1 MSGNNKAIKTNFTA
15 GQVSPLIYG
24 RGDLGI
30 FENGARTLENVIIH
44 PTGGISRRRGLRF
57 IDKLDGGARLIPFEF
72 NTEQTYLLCFMEQ
85 KLRIYRDNKLVTEL
99 LSPWTLEQLKTINWT
114 QSADTLLVVHPD
126 VPPKQISRYNGDI
139 WKIEDWEYYSE
150 EGRVYCPYYNFFQNK
165 ESISAS
171 GTSGSITINANND
184 IFSEAYVGSR
194 IRMRGGEMLITGFNN
209 SKSLTAQVSK
219 NLSNGNAT
227 TDWEESSFSNRRGW
241 PNSVTF
247 HQDRM
252 VIGGSKSL
260 PNRLWLSKSSD
271 LFNFDIGEG
280 LDDEAIEFAIL
291 SDQVNA
297 IKAVVSARHLLV
309 FTTGAE
315 WMVTG
320 QPLTPES
327 IELSRQTTVGMY
339 TNSNIPPQNVDG
351 ATLFMS
357 ASGRQMREFL
367 FADVEQAYQAKDL
380 TLLSPEIIKNPVDCT
395 FNPNDSVLY
404 VVLADGT
411 VSCLTTYRTEQ
422 VTAWSKLKTD
432 GNFHSVTAIGNEIY
446 FCVYRYNNWYIEKM
460 EDDWWV
466 DGSIKYSSEN
476 PQRIWTGLEN
486 YEGQSVSVI
495 ADNFTI
501 GLCEVKNAAIEL
513 EEPAM
518 EIIIGYP
525 YEHIIEPLP
534 YMQESSRPYPP
545 KSLRVVQGLFRIINS
560 SSLQIDIGGGYF
572 EVPLKKM
579 YRDKLLDAPS
589 NIYSGDVEL
598 RSLGW
603 IKDMEKPIWSI
614 KSSVPVPFTLLSAVI
629 EIKTKS

>member
-1 MSGNNKAIKTNFTA
+1 VSGNNQAIKTNFTA

-24 RGDLGI
+24 RGDLSI
-30 FENGARTLENVIIH
+30 FENGARALKNVMIY
-44 PTGGISRRRGLRF
+44 PTGGISRRRGLRY
-57 IDKLDGGARLIPFEF
+57 IDKLTGSARLIPFEF
-72 NTEQTYLLCFMEQ
+72 NTEQTYLLCFMAQ
-85 KLRIYRDNKLVTEL
+85 KLRIYKDNEVITEL
-99 LSPWTLEQLKTINWT
+99 ETPWSLEQLSSINWT

-126 VPPKQISRYNGDI
+126 VAPKQISRYNGDE

-150 EGRVYCPYYNFFQNK
+150 EGKVYCPYYNFFQNK
-165 ESISAS
+165 ESITPS
-171 GTSGSITINANND
+171 GTSGNITISAINK
-184 IFSEAYVGSR
+184 IFSPEYVGSR
-194 IRMRGGEMLITGFNN
+194 IRLCGGEVIITGFTDTTKL
-209 SKSLTAQVSK
+209 SAEVSK
-219 NLSNGNAT
+219 KLNDTNST

-271 LFNFDIGEG
+271 LFNFDIGDG
-280 LDDEAIEFAIL
+280 LDDDAIEFAIL

-327 IELSRQTTVGMY
+327 IELSRQTTVGIY
-339 TNSNIPPQNVDG
+339 SKYNIPPQNVDG

-357 ASGRQMREFL
+357 ASGRQLREFL

-380 TLLSPEIIKNPVDCT
+380 TLLSPEIINQPIDCA
-395 FNPNDSVLY
+395 FHPFDSVMY

-422 VTAWSKLKTD
+422 VTAWSKLTTD
-432 GNFHSVTAIGNEIY
+432 GRFCSVTTIGDEIY
-446 FCVYRYNNWYIEKM
+446 FCICRHNNWYIEKF
-460 EDDWWV
+460 ENDWWV
-466 DGSIKYSSEN
+466 DGSNKYTSET
-476 PQRIWTGLEN
+476 PQIRWSGLED
-486 YEGQSVSVI
+486 YEGREVSVI
-495 ADNFTI
+495 ADDFTV
-501 GLCEVKNAAIEL
+501 GLSEVKDGTIEL
-513 EEPAM
+513 AEPAT

-534 YMQESSRPYPP
+534 YMLDSGRPYPP
-545 KSLRVVQGLFRIINS
+545 KALRVVQAIFRIINS
-560 SSLQIDIGGGYF
+560 RSFQIDIGGGNL

-579 YRDKLLDAPS
+579 YRDRLLDAPA
-589 NIYSGDVEL
+589 NIYNGDIEL

-614 KSSVPVPFTLLSAVI
+614 KSSIPVSFTLLSAVV
-629 EIKTKS
+629 EVKTR

>member
-30 FENGARTLENVIIH
+30 FENGARTLENVIIY
-44 PTGGISRRRGLRF
+44 PTGGLSRRRGLRY
-57 IDKLDGGARLIPFEF
+57 IDKLDGGARLLPFEF

-85 KLRIYRDNKLVTEL
+85 KLRVYRNDDLVTEL
-99 LSPWTLEQLKTINWT
+99 ATPWTLEQLSNINWT

-126 VPPKQISRYNGDI
+126 VPPKQISRYNGDV

-150 EGRVYCPYYNFFQNK
+150 DGKVFCPYYNFYQNK
-165 ESISAS
+165 ESISSS
-171 GTSGSITINANND
+171 GTSGTITLTATNA
-184 IFSEAYVGSR
+184 IFSEEYVGSR
-194 IRMRGGEMLITGFNN
+194 IRLHNGEVLVTGYN
-209 SKSLTAQVSK
+209 SNTSLTAEVSK
-219 NLSNGNAT
+219 NLSSSKAT

-241 PNSVTF
+241 PNSVTY

-252 VIGGSKSL
+252 VIGGSRSL

-327 IELSRQTTVGMY
+327 IELSRQTTVGMF
-339 TNSNIPPQNVDG
+339 TGCNVPPQNVDG

-380 TLLSPEIIKNPVDCT
+380 TLLSPEIISYPLDCAYH
-395 FNPNDSVLY
+395 PDDSVLY

-432 GNFHSVTAIGNEIY
+432 GKFRSVTTIGNDIY
-446 FCVYRYNNWYIEKM
+446 FCVCRYGIWYIEKM
-460 EDDWWV
+460 EDNWWV
-466 DGSIKYSSEN
+466 DGSIKLSSET
-476 PQRIWTGLEN
+476 PQTKWRGLEN
-486 YEGQSVSVI
+486 YEGTDVSVI
-495 ADNFTI
+495 ADDFTI
-501 GLCEVKNAAIEL
+501 GLYKVSAGEIEL
-513 EEPAM
+513 EEPASN
-518 EIIIGYP
+518 IIVGYP

-534 YMQESSRPYPP
+534 YMEEGTRPYPP
-545 KSLRVVQGLFRIINS
+545 RALRVVQGLFRIINS
-560 SSLQIDIGGGYF
+560 RSLRIDIGGGYF

-579 YRDKLLDAPS
+579 YRDCLLDAPALM
-589 NIYSGDVEL
+589 YSGDVEL

-614 KSSVPVPFTLLSAVI
+614 RSSIPVPFTLLSAVV

>member
-1 MSGNNKAIKTNFTA
+1 MSNNVSVKTNFTA

-44 PTGGISRRRGLRF
+44 PTGGISRRRGLRC
-57 IDKLDGGARLIPFEF
+57 IDKISGAARLLPFEF
-72 NTEQTYLLCFMEQ
+72 NTEQTYLLCFLNQ
-85 KLRIYRDNKLVTEL
+85 KLRIYRDNVFISEL
-99 LSPWTLEQLKTINWT
+99 ETPWTLAQLDSINWT

-126 VPPKQISRYNGDI
+126 VAPKQISRYDGDV
-139 WKIEDWEYYSE
+139 WKVEDWEYYTE
-150 EGRVYCPYYNFFQNK
+150 DGMVYCPYYNFFQKK
-165 ESISAS
+165 ENLRPS
-171 GTSGSITINANND
+171 GTSGTVTLTADND
-184 IFSEAYVGSR
+184 IFSPEYVGSR
-194 IRMRGGEMLITGFNN
+194 IRINEGEVKITAYVNAKQLIGETG
-209 SKSLTAQVSK
+209 K
-219 NLSNGNAT
+219 NLNNANQT
-227 TDWEESSFSNRRGW
+227 ADWEESSFSNRRGW

-271 LFNFDIGEG
+271 LFNFDLGEG

-327 IELSRQTTVGMY
+327 IQLSRQTKVGMY
-339 TNSNIPPQNVDG
+339 TGCYVPPQNVDG
-351 ATLFMS
+351 ATLFVS
-357 ASGRQMREFL
+357 SGGRQIREFL

-380 TLLSPEIIKNPVDCT
+380 TLLSSEIIKNPRDCIYHSD
-395 FNPNDSVLY
+395 DSVLY
-404 VVLADGT
+404 VVLGDGS

-422 VTAWSKLKTD
+422 VNAWSKLKTD
-432 GNFHSVTAIGNEIY
+432 GSFRSVAAIGDDIY
-446 FCVYRYNNWYIEKM
+446 FCVSRKNGWFIEKM

-466 DGSIKYSSEN
+466 DCSTRLTSETPRKHWEGLDIYNGSE
-476 PQRIWTGLEN
+476 
-486 YEGQSVSVI
+486 VSVV
-495 ADNFTI
+495 ADDFTI
-501 GLCEVKNAAIEL
+501 GLYEVENSAIDL
-513 EEPAM
+513 EEAAS
-518 EIIIGYP
+518 EIIVGYP
-525 YEHIIEPLP
+525 YEHVIEPLP
-534 YMQESSRPYPP
+534 FMQESARPWPP
-545 KSLRVVQGLFRIINS
+545 KALRVVQGLFRIIRSRSFRIN
-560 SSLQIDIGGGYF
+560 IGGGYF

-579 YRDKLLDAPS
+579 YRDRLLDAPAIS
-589 NIYSGDVEL
+589 YDGDVEL

-603 IKDMEKPIWSI
+603 VKDMERPIWSI
-614 KSSVPVPFTLLSAVI
+614 RSSVPVPFTLLSAVI
-629 EIKTKS
+629 EVKVKS

>member
-1 MSGNNKAIKTNFTA
+1 MSGNNQAIKTNFTA

-24 RGDLGI
+24 RGDLSI
-30 FENGARTLENVIIH
+30 FENGARTLENVMIY
-44 PTGGISRRRGLRF
+44 PTGGISRRRGLRY
-57 IDKLDGGARLIPFEF
+57 IDKLAGGARLIPFEF

-85 KLRIYRDNKLVTEL
+85 KLRIYRDNEFITEL
-99 LSPWTLEQLKTINWT
+99 EAPWSLEQLSDINWT

-126 VPPKQISRYNGDI
+126 IAPKQISRYNGDV

-150 EGRVYCPYYNFFQNK
+150 DGKVYCPYYNFYQNK
-165 ESISAS
+165 ESITPS
-171 GTSGSITINANND
+171 GTSGKISINATNE
-184 IFSEAYVGSR
+184 IFSPEYVGSR
-194 IRMRGGEMLITGFNN
+194 IRLCGGEVVITGYTD
-209 SKSLTAQVSK
+209 SKNLSADVSK
-219 NLSNGNAT
+219 NLSNANST

-297 IKAVVSARHLLV
+297 VKAVVSARHLLV

-327 IELSRQTTVGMY
+327 IELSRQTTVGIY
-339 TNSNIPPQNVDG
+339 GKCNIPPQNVDG

-357 ASGRQMREFL
+357 ASGRQLREFL

-380 TLLSPEIIKNPVDCT
+380 TLLSPEIINQPMDCA
-395 FNPNDSVLY
+395 FHPYDSVMY

-422 VTAWSKLKTD
+422 VTAWSKLTTD
-432 GNFHSVTAIGNEIY
+432 GRFRSVAAIGDEIY
-446 FCVYRYNNWYIEKM
+446 FCVCRHNNWYIKKM
-460 EDDWWV
+460 ENDWWI
-466 DGSIKYSSEN
+466 DGCNKYTSKT
-476 PQRIWTGLEN
+476 PQSLWSGLN
-486 YEGQSVSVI
+486 DYEGRAVSVI
-495 ADNFTI
+495 ADDFSVGIHT
-501 GLCEVKNAAIEL
+501 VKNGTIEL
-513 EEPAM
+513 SEPAS

-534 YMQESSRPYPP
+534 YMLDNGRPYPP
-545 KSLRVVQGLFRIINS
+545 KALRVVQAMFRIINS
-560 SSLQIDIGGGYF
+560 RSFQIDIGGGSL

-579 YRDKLLDAPS
+579 YKDRLLDAPA
-589 NIYSGDVEL
+589 NIYNGDVEL

-614 KSSVPVPFTLLSAVI
+614 KSSVPVSFTLLSAVV
-629 EIKTKS
+629 EVKTR

>member
-1 MSGNNKAIKTNFTA
+1 MSANNKAIKTNFTA

-30 FENGARTLENVIIH
+30 FENGARTLENVIIY
-44 PTGGISRRRGLRF
+44 PTGGISRRRGLRC
-57 IDKLDGGARLIPFEF
+57 IDKLSGGARLIPFEF

-85 KLRIYRDNKLVTEL
+85 KVRIYRNNNLVTEL
-99 LSPWTLEQLKTINWT
+99 KTPWTLQQLDTINWT
-114 QSADTLLVVHPD
+114 QSADTLLIVHPD
-126 VPPKQISRYNGDI
+126 VPPKQISRYNGDV
-139 WKIEDWEYYSE
+139 WKVEDWEYYSE
-150 EGRVYCPYYNFFQNK
+150 DGKVYCPYYNFYQHK

-171 GTSGSITINANND
+171 GTSGNITLSATNE
-184 IFSEAYVGSR
+184 IFSSGYIGSR
-194 IRMRGGEMLITGFNN
+194 IRLNNGEVVITGYND
-209 SKSLTAQVSK
+209 SKTLTAQVTK
-219 NLSNGNAT
+219 NLNNGNAT
-227 TDWEESSFSNRRGW
+227 TDWEESSFSALRGW

-252 VIGGSKSL
+252 VIGGSRSL

-339 TNSNIPPQNVDG
+339 TGCNVPPQNVDG

-380 TLLSPEIIKNPVDCT
+380 TLLSPEIIKHPVDCT
-395 FNPNDSVLY
+395 FHPDDSVLY

-422 VTAWSKLKTD
+422 VTAWSKLTTAGK
-432 GNFHSVTAIGNEIY
+432 FRSVTAIGEEIY
-446 FCVYRYNNWYIEKM
+446 FCVCRNNTWYIEKM

-466 DGSIKYSSEN
+466 DGSIKQTSAT
-476 PQRIWTGLEN
+476 PQTIWTGLDDF
-486 YEGQSVSVI
+486 EGDEISVI
-495 ADNFTI
+495 ADDFTI
-501 GLCEVKNAAIEL
+501 GLCKVKNGTIEL
-513 EEPAM
+513 EEPAS
-518 EIIIGYP
+518 EIIVGYP
-525 YEHIIEPLP
+525 YEHVIEPLP
-534 YMQESSRPYPP
+534 YMLEGARPYPP
-545 KSLRVVQGLFRIINS
+545 KALRVVQGLFRIVNSRSLRIN
-560 SSLQIDIGGGYF
+560 IGGGYF

-579 YRDKLLDAPS
+579 YRDRLLDAPA
-589 NIYSGDVEL
+589 NIYNGDVEL
-598 RSLGW
+598 HSLGW

-614 KSSVPVPFTLLSAVI
+614 KSSVPVPFTLLSAVV